1 MAYRKKTVAEKLGRG
16 PKAVAATMRGWRENL
31 SDVEVPNN
39 AHLRDIKDWGVADAA
54 RWAGEVTG
62 QTLKLSG
69 VSLLWLMEY
78 LTRGFNKVFI
88 DNNLVRE
95 LEQIAQDSAK
105 KQEAAID
112 PKTGKKQ
119 GETRLS
125 RFVKKHPWVLGY
137 LTYWTMLAATAG
149 GAFAVGEAVM
159 PDDKDVPKKEVRDAT
174 RPGLVIT
181 DANGEAIDTSKE
193 IVLDPASPEFINQ
206 CIALENITCIPIIYT
221 ETYRAEPVVQPK
233 ENVYTHGWGMT
244 WSRDKN
250 GKMLVRD
257 YADTP
262 ANRRKGFKPH
272 KPKKSASKD
281 VDIAETQQFLI
292 DQVYSLIQKHM
303 KRPITE
309 NEFYAI
315 CVAGYQLTGHI
326 DDICKNLNNAK
337 TPQQIADA
345 FITPNYDNYGGTPKR
360 RWVCGMLA
368 AGYITMQDILNADVD
383 NFYKADVTTMVRN
396 GHFVTNENTIKY
408 VLGLSGSQKTSAV
421 VRQTADGRLGIQQL
435 GGYTPAKVVASVET
449 AEDKSIS
456 ESMSLLLQAG
466 VEYRAGRLEKAAQL
480 YEQAI
485 EKDPDNME
493 AYSSLSLTYKK
504 LGDKN
509 KSIDYYEKC
518 IAFVKQGNNR
528 MNANKTLLL
537 DRDVKAASYYNAGAA
552 REEMAKI
559 YKTKGNQAEAKRN
572 YELAIRNYKTALEN
586 AEMGDLGARR
596 KQSYQDAIDRAT
608 RELNAMGG
616 RSRRQAYNGGEKKLR
631 QQNARRDVLL
641 YGETYKGN
649 MA

>member
-1 MAYRKKTVAEKLGRG
+1 MAYRKKTVAEKMGEK
-16 PKAVAATMRGWRENL
+16 PKAVADFVKKIRKNL
-31 SDVEVPNN
+31 NDVKVPDNT
-39 AHLRDIKDWGVADAA
+39 HLRDVKNWGMADAG
-54 RWAGEVTG
+54 RWIGEVTG

-69 VSLLWLMEY
+69 VSLLWLTEY
-78 LTRGFNKVFI
+78 LTRGFGKLFVDNK
-88 DNNLVRE
+88 LVRE
-95 LEQIAQDSAK
+95 LEQFAEKTAK
-105 KQEAAID
+105 KQESAID
-112 PKTGKKQ
+112 PKTGKKN
-119 GETRLS
+119 GETKLS
-125 RFVKKHPWVLGY
+125 RFVKKNPWVMGY
-137 LTYWTMLAATAG
+137 LTYWSMLVATAG

-159 PDDKDVPKKEVRDAT
+159 PDDKDAPKKEVRDAT
-174 RPGLVIT
+174 RSRLIIT
-181 DANGEAIDTSKE
+181 DANGETIDASKE
-193 IVLDPASPEFINQ
+193 IVLNPASPEFINQ

-221 ETYRAEPVVQPK
+221 ETYRAEPIVQPK

-250 GKMLVRD
+250 GRMKVRD

-262 ANRRKGFKPH
+262 ANRRNGLKPH
-272 KPKKSASKD
+272 KPKKSANKD

-292 DQVYSLIQKHM
+292 DQVYPLIQRHM

-315 CVAGYQLTGHI
+315 CAAGYQLTGHI
-326 DDICKNLNNAK
+326 DEICKKLNDAK

-345 FITPNYDNYGGTPKR
+345 FITPNYDKYGGTPKR
-360 RWVCGMLA
+360 RWVCAMLA

-421 VRQTADGRLGIQQL
+421 VRETADGRLAIQQL
-435 GGYTPAKVVASVET
+435 GGYAPAKVVASVET

-466 VEYRAGRLEKAAQL
+466 TEYRAGRLEQAAQL

-485 EKDPDNME
+485 EKDPDNMQ

-509 KSIDYYEKC
+509 KSIDYYEKS
-518 IAFVKQGNNR
+518 IAFVKEGNNR

-559 YKTKGNQAEAKRN
+559 YKNKGNQTEARRN

-586 AEMGDLGARR
+586 VEMGGLGAKR
-596 KQSYQDAIDRAT
+596 KQSYQDAINRAT

-616 RSRRQAYNGGEKKLR
+616 RSKRQALNNGTKKMR
-631 QQNARRDVLL
+631 QQNARADLLL

>member
-1 MAYRKKTVAEKLGRG
+1 MVNRKKTVAEKLGEKPRVMADFLRKVRG
-16 PKAVAATMRGWRENL
+16 ILDEI
-31 SDVEVPNN
+31 EVPNK
-39 AHLRDIKDWGVADAA
+39 AHLRDIKDWGVADAG
-54 RWAGEVTG
+54 RWVGEAAG

-69 VSLLWLMEY
+69 VTMLWLTEY
-78 LTRGFNKVFI
+78 LTRGFNKLFI
-88 DNNLVRE
+88 DNKLVRE
-95 LEQIAQDSAK
+95 LEQLAEDSAK
-105 KQEAAID
+105 KQEFAID

-119 GETRLS
+119 GETKLS
-125 RFVKKHPWVLGY
+125 RFVKNHPWVLGY
-137 LTYWTMLAATAG
+137 LMYWSMLAATAG
-149 GAFAVGEAVM
+149 GALAVGEAVL
-159 PDDKDVPKKEVRDAT
+159 PDDKDASKKEIRDEKGADSGIHKQT
-174 RPGLVIT
+174 
-181 DANGEAIDTSKE
+181 
-193 IVLDPASPEFINQ
+193 VLDPASPDFIKQ

-221 ETYRAEPVVQPK
+221 ETYRAEPIVQPK

-250 GKMLVRD
+250 GRMLVRD

-262 ANRRKGFKPH
+262 ANRRKGYKPH
-272 KPKKSASKD
+272 KPKKSANMD

-292 DQVYSLIQKHM
+292 DQVYPLIQKYM

-345 FITPNYDNYGGTPKR
+345 FITPGYEKYGGTPKR

-368 AGYITMQDILNADVD
+368 AGYITLSDILDAGVD
-383 NFYKADVTTMVRN
+383 NFYKADVTTMVRK
-396 GHFVTNENTIKY
+396 GHFVTNANTIKY
-408 VLGLSGSQKTSAV
+408 VLGLPGSQKTSAV

-435 GGYTPAKVVASVET
+435 GGYAPAKVVASVET

-466 VEYRAGRLEKAAQL
+466 VEYRAGRPEKAAQL

-493 AYSSLSLTYKK
+493 AYSSLALTYKK

-518 IAFVKQGNNR
+518 IAFVKEGNNR

-537 DRDVKAASYYNAGAA
+537 DRDVKAASYYNAGSA
-552 REEMAKI
+552 REEMAKL
-559 YKTKGNQAEAKRN
+559 YKAKGNQAEARRN
-572 YELAIRNYKTALEN
+572 YEFAIKNYKTALEN
-586 AEMGDLGARR
+586 AEMGGLGAKR
-596 KQSYQDAIDRAT
+596 KQFYQDAINRVT
-608 RELNAMGG
+608 RQLNAQKGQSKCRALNDG
-616 RSRRQAYNGGEKKLR
+616 TKKIR
-631 QQNARRDVLL
+631 QQNARGDLLL
-641 YGETYKGN
+641 YGSIHKGN

>member
-1 MAYRKKTVAEKLGRG
+1 MANRKKTVAEKLGEKPQAMADFLKKIR
-16 PKAVAATMRGWRENL
+16 KNL
-31 SDVEVPNN
+31 DDVKVPDN
-39 AHLRDIKDWGVADAA
+39 AHLRDIKNWGVADAG

-69 VSLLWLMEY
+69 VSLLWLTEY
-78 LTRGFNKVFI
+78 LTRGFGKLFVDNK
-88 DNNLVRE
+88 LVRE
-95 LEQIAQDSAK
+95 LEQIAEDSAK
-105 KQEAAID
+105 KHEAAID

-119 GETRLS
+119 GETKSS
-125 RFVKKHPWVLGY
+125 RFVKNHPWVLGY
-137 LTYWTMLAATAG
+137 LMYWSMLAATAG

-159 PDDKDVPKKEVRDAT
+159 PDDKDASKKEIRDEK
-174 RPGLVIT
+174 GE
-181 DANGEAIDTSKE
+181 DAGVHKQT
-193 IVLDPASPEFINQ
+193 VLDPASPDFIKQ

-221 ETYRAEPVVQPK
+221 ETYRAEPIVQPK

-250 GKMLVRD
+250 GRMKIRD
-257 YADTP
+257 YADTA
-262 ANRRKGFKPH
+262 ANRRKGYKPH
-272 KPKKSASKD
+272 KPKKSANMD

-292 DQVYSLIQKHM
+292 DQVYPLIQKHM

-326 DDICKNLNNAK
+326 DEICKKLNKAK

-345 FITPNYDNYGGTPKR
+345 FITPGYEKYGGTPKR

-368 AGYITMQDILNADVD
+368 AGYITLPDILDAGVD
-383 NFYKADVTTMVRN
+383 NFYKTDVTTMVRK
-396 GHFVTNENTIKY
+396 GHFVTNANTIKY
-408 VLGLSGSQKTSAV
+408 VLGLPGAKKTSAV
-421 VRQTADGRLGIQQL
+421 AQQTEDGRLAIKQIL
-435 GGYTPAKVVASVET
+435 GRAPVKVVASVET
-449 AEDKSIS
+449 SEEKKIS

-466 VEYRAGRLEKAAQL
+466 AEYRAGRLEKAAQL

-485 EKDPDNME
+485 EKDLDNME
-493 AYSSLSLTYKK
+493 AYSSLALTYKK

-509 KSIDYYEKC
+509 KSINYYEKC
-518 IAFVKQGNNR
+518 IALVKEGNNR
-528 MNANKTLLL
+528 MNADKTLLL

-552 REEMAKI
+552 REEMARL
-559 YKTKGNQAEAKRN
+559 YKAKGNQVEAKRN

-586 AEMGDLGARR
+586 AEMGGLGVKR
-596 KQSYQDAIDRAT
+596 KQFYQDAINRVVRQLNAQKGLSMR
-608 RELNAMGG
+608 RELNDGT
-616 RSRRQAYNGGEKKLR
+616 KKLR
-631 QQNARRDVLL
+631 QQNARADLLL

>member
-1 MAYRKKTVAEKLGRG
+1 MAYRKKTVAEKLGEKPQAMADFVKKIR
-16 PKAVAATMRGWRENL
+16 KNL
-31 SDVEVPNN
+31 NDVKVPDN
-39 AHLRDIKDWGVADAA
+39 AHLRDIRNWGVADAG

-69 VSLLWLMEY
+69 VSLLWLTEY
-78 LTRGFNKVFI
+78 LTRGFGKLFVDNK
-88 DNNLVRE
+88 LVRE
-95 LEQIAQDSAK
+95 LEQIAEDSAK
-105 KQEAAID
+105 KHEAEID

-119 GETRLS
+119 GETKFS

-137 LTYWTMLAATAG
+137 LTYWSMLAATAG

-159 PDDKDVPKKEVRDAT
+159 PDDKDAPKKEVRDAT

-262 ANRRKGFKPH
+262 ANRRKGLKPH
-272 KPKKSASKD
+272 KPKKSANKD

-292 DQVYSLIQKHM
+292 DQVYPLIQKHM

-408 VLGLSGSQKTSAV
+408 MLGLSGSQKTSAV

-518 IAFVKQGNNR
+518 IAFVKEGNNR

-559 YKTKGNQAEAKRN
+559 YKSKGNQAEAKRN

-586 AEMGDLGARR
+586 AEMGNLGARR

-616 RSRRQAYNGGEKKLR
+616 RSKRQALNNGTKKLR
-631 QQNARRDVLL
+631 QQNARADLLL

>member
-1 MAYRKKTVAEKLGRG
+1 MVNRKKTVAEKLGEKPQAMADFVKKFR
-16 PKAVAATMRGWRENL
+16 KNL
-31 SDVEVPNN
+31 NDVRVPDN
-39 AHLRDIKDWGVADAA
+39 AHLRDIRNWGVADAG

-69 VSLLWLMEY
+69 VSLLWLTEY
-78 LTRGFNKVFI
+78 LTRGFGKLFVDNK
-88 DNNLVRE
+88 LVRE

-105 KQEAAID
+105 KHEAAID

-119 GETRLS
+119 GETKLS

-137 LTYWTMLAATAG
+137 LTYWSMLAATAG
-149 GAFAVGEAVM
+149 GVFAVGEAVM
-159 PDDKDVPKKEVRDAT
+159 PDDKDAPKKEVRDET

-250 GKMLVRD
+250 GRMKIRD
-257 YADTP
+257 YADTQ

-272 KPKKSASKD
+272 KPKKSANKD

-292 DQVYSLIQKHM
+292 DQVYPLIQKHM

-383 NFYKADVTTMVRN
+383 NFYEADVTTMVRN

-408 VLGLSGSQKTSAV
+408 VLGLSGSQKTSAAV
-421 VRQTADGRLGIQQL
+421 QQTADGRLGIQQL
-435 GGYTPAKVVASVET
+435 GGYAPAKVVASVET
-449 AEDKSIS
+449 AEDRSIS

-518 IAFVKQGNNR
+518 IAFVKDGNNR

-559 YKTKGNQAEAKRN
+559 YKSKGNQAEAKRN

-586 AEMGDLGARR
+586 AEMGDLGVKR
-596 KQSYQDAIDRAT
+596 KQAYQEAINRAT

-616 RSRRQAYNGGEKKLR
+616 RVRRQALNNGTKKMH
-631 QQNARRDVLL
+631 QQNARADLLL